1 MGIHLRTHTLDA
13 TTRTTEQRR
22 WVMDSIFLIIG
33 YLVGGGVLLLIGV
46 VILGITLLLLKMIW
60 DIIRL

>member
-1 MGIHLRTHTLDA
+1 
-13 TTRTTEQRR
+13 
-22 WVMDSIFLIIG
+22 MDSIFLIIG